1 MTLNELMQHPQFSNA
16 LQTFY
21 WLQEWGDA
29 HRCDK
34 KRDRLLI
41 SDILRGDPRW
51 EHITDN
57 EHIGE
62 VHQDIGYLIAHGFPW
77 FATMCNLPI
86 YVVFDHADM
95 EHNGLYRLASYYC
108 LE

>member
-21 WLQEWGDA
+21 WLQEWADA
-29 HRCDK
+29 HRSDK
-34 KRDRLLI
+34 KRDRLLT
-41 SDILRGDPRW
+41 SDILKGDPRW

-62 VHQDIGYLIAHGFPW
+62 VHQDIEYL
-77 FATMCNLPI
+77 
-86 YVVFDHADM
+86 
-95 EHNGLYRLASYYC
+95 
-108 LE
+108 